1 MKAIQLTEVG
11 GPEVLKFV
19 DIPEPE
25 PGPGQAIVE
34 LSAAGVNYMDVQAR
48 IGANNP
54 TLPLIPGGEGSGI
67 VVKIGKSVTEVSIGD
82 RVAYTGAGMSYA
94 EKVCVPSWRLVR
106 VPEGMDI
113 EMGAAAMLQGMTAHY
128 LAHTT
133 YPLKAGD
140 TALVHSGAGGVG
152 LLLIQMAK
160 MAGALVI
167 TTVSTREK
175 SVIAQDAGADHTILN
190 SEQNVADEVMKITN
204 DQGVQVVYDAVGK
217 DTFEGSVASL
227 APRGYLVS
235 YGAAS
240 GPVPPVALSVLNP
253 KSLFLTRPTLVSYT
267 ATRAELEQRSGDVL
281 GWVKSGNLHVKI
293 HGRYPLKDAAE
304 AHRDLQGR
312 FTSGK
317 LLLIP

>member
-19 DIPEPE
+19 EVPEPE
-25 PGPGQAIVE
+25 PGPGQAIVQ

-48 IGANNP
+48 IGASNP
-54 TLPLIPGGEGSGI
+54 ILPLIPGGEGSGI
-67 VVKIGKSVTEVSIGD
+67 VIETGKGVTEVSIGD

-94 EKVCVPSWRLVR
+94 EKVCVPSWRLVK
-106 VPEGMDI
+106 VPDGMDV
-113 EMGAAAMLQGMTAHY
+113 EVGAAAMLQGMTAHY
-128 LAHTT
+128 LAFTT
-133 YPLKAGD
+133 YPLKTSD
-140 TALVHSGAGGVG
+140 TALIHSGAGGVG

-160 MAGALVI
+160 MAGARVI
-167 TTVSTREK
+167 TTVSTKEK
-175 SVIAQDAGADHTILN
+175 SAIAQDAGADHTILN
-190 SEQNVADEVMKITN
+190 SEQNVADEVMKITK

-217 DTFEGSVASL
+217 ETFEGSVASL
-227 APRGYLVS
+227 SPRGYLVS

-240 GPVPPVALSVLNP
+240 GPVPPVPLSVLNP

-267 ATRAELEQRSGDVL
+267 ATRNELEQRSADVL
-281 GWVKSGNLHVKI
+281 GWVKSGKLHVKI
-293 HGRYPLKDAAE
+293 HGRYALKDAAE

>member
-19 DIPEPE
+19 EVPEPE
-25 PGPGQAIVE
+25 PGPGQAIVQ

-48 IGANNP
+48 IGASNP
-54 TLPLIPGGEGSGI
+54 ILPLIPGGEGSGI
-67 VVKIGKSVTEVSIGD
+67 VIETGKGVTEVSIGD

-94 EKVCVPSWRLVR
+94 EKVCVPSWRLVK
-106 VPEGMDI
+106 VPDGMDV
-113 EMGAAAMLQGMTAHY
+113 EVGAAAMLQGMTAHY
-128 LAHTT
+128 LAFTT
-133 YPLKAGD
+133 YPLKATD
-140 TALVHSGAGGVG
+140 TALIHSGAGGVG

-160 MAGALVI
+160 MAGARVI
-167 TTVSTREK
+167 TTVSTKEK
-175 SVIAQDAGADHTILN
+175 SAIAQDAGADHTILN
-190 SEQNVADEVMKITN
+190 SEQNVADEVMKITK

-217 DTFEGSVASL
+217 ETFEGSVASL
-227 APRGYLVS
+227 SPRGYLVS

-240 GPVPPVALSVLNP
+240 GPVPPVPLSVLNP

-267 ATRAELEQRSGDVL
+267 ATRKELEQRSADVL
-281 GWVKSGNLHVKI
+281 GWVKSGKLHVKI
-293 HGRYPLKDAAE
+293 HGRYALKDAAE

>member
-19 DIPEPE
+19 EVPEPE
-25 PGPGQAIVE
+25 PGPGQAIVQ

-48 IGANNP
+48 IGASNP
-54 TLPLIPGGEGSGI
+54 ILPLIPGGEGSGI
-67 VVKIGKSVTEVSIGD
+67 VIETGKGVTEVSKGD

-94 EKVCVPSWRLVR
+94 EKVCVPSWRLVK
-106 VPEGMDI
+106 VPDGMDV
-113 EMGAAAMLQGMTAHY
+113 EVGAAAMLQGMTAHY
-128 LAHTT
+128 LAFTT
-133 YPLKAGD
+133 YPLKATD
-140 TALVHSGAGGVG
+140 TALIHSGAGGVG

-160 MAGALVI
+160 MAGARVI
-167 TTVSTREK
+167 TTVSTKEK
-175 SVIAQDAGADHTILN
+175 SAIAQDAGADHTILN
-190 SEQNVADEVMKITN
+190 SEQNVADEVMKITK

-217 DTFEGSVASL
+217 ETFEGSVASL
-227 APRGYLVS
+227 SPRGYLVS

-240 GPVPPVALSVLNP
+240 GPVPPVPLSVLNP

-267 ATRAELEQRSGDVL
+267 ATRKELEQRSADVL
-281 GWVKSGNLHVKI
+281 GWVKSGKLHVKI
-293 HGRYPLKDAAE
+293 HGRYALKDAAE

>member
-19 DIPEPE
+19 EVPEPE

-34 LSAAGVNYMDVQAR
+34 LTAAGVNYMDVQAR

-67 VVKIGKSVTEVSIGD
+67 VIKIGTGVTEVSVGD

-106 VPEGMDI
+106 VPDGMDI
-113 EMGAAAMLQGMTAHY
+113 EIGAAAMLQGMTAHY
-128 LAHTT
+128 LVHAT

-175 SVIAQDAGADHTILN
+175 SVIAQDAGADYTILN
-190 SEQNVADEVMKITN
+190 SEQNVADEVMNITN

-240 GPVPPVALSVLNP
+240 GPVPPVPLSVLNP

-267 ATRAELEQRSGDVL
+267 STRAELEQRSGDVL
-281 GWVKSGNLHVKI
+281 GWVKSGKLHVKI
-293 HGRYPLKDAAE
+293 HGRYALKDAAE

>member
-11 GPEVLKFV
+11 GPEVLQYV
-19 DIPEPE
+19 DVPDPE
-25 PGPGQAIVE
+25 PGAGQAIVE
-34 LSAAGVNYMDVQAR
+34 LNAVGVNYMDVQAR

-67 VVKIGKSVTEVSIGD
+67 VIKIGEGVSEVAVGD

-94 EKVCVPSWRLVR
+94 EKVCVPSWRLVK
-106 VPEGMDI
+106 VPDGMDI
-113 EMGAAAMLQGMTAHY
+113 EVGAAAMLQGMTAHY

-140 TALVHSGAGGVG
+140 TALIHAGAGGVG

-160 MAGALVI
+160 MAGAQVI
-167 TTVSTREK
+167 ATVSTNEK
-175 SVIAQDAGADHTILN
+175 AAMAKDAGADHAILYTDFA
-190 SEQNVADEVMKITN
+190 VEVMKLTS
-204 DQGVQVVYDAVGK
+204 DKGVEVVYDAVGK

-227 APRGYLVS
+227 ASRGYLVS

-240 GPVPPVALSVLNP
+240 GPVPPVSLSVLNP
-253 KSLFLTRPTLVSYT
+253 KSLFLTRPGLGPYT
-267 ATRAELEQRSGDVL
+267 ATRVELEERAGDVL
-281 GWVKSGNLHVKI
+281 GWVASGKLNVKV
-293 HGRYPLKDAAE
+293 HGRYALKDAAD
-304 AHRDLQGR
+304 AHRELQGR
-312 FTSGK
+312 LTSGK

>member
-19 DIPEPE
+19 EVPEPE
-25 PGPGQAIVE
+25 PGPGQAIVQ

-48 IGANNP
+48 IGASNP
-54 TLPLIPGGEGSGI
+54 ILPLIPGGEGSGI
-67 VVKIGKSVTEVSIGD
+67 VIETGKGVTEVSVGD

-94 EKVCVPSWRLVR
+94 EKVGVPSWRLVK
-106 VPEGMDI
+106 VPDGMDV
-113 EMGAAAMLQGMTAHY
+113 EVGAAAMLQGMTAHY
-128 LAHTT
+128 LAFTT
-133 YPLKAGD
+133 YPLKTGD
-140 TALVHSGAGGVG
+140 TALIHSGAGGVG

-160 MAGALVI
+160 MAGARVI
-167 TTVSTREK
+167 TTVSTKEK

-190 SEQNVADEVMKITN
+190 SEQNVADEVMKITK

-217 DTFEGSVASL
+217 ETFEGSVASL
-227 APRGYLVS
+227 SSRGYLVS

-240 GPVPPVALSVLNP
+240 GPVSPVPLSVLNP

-267 ATRAELEQRSGDVL
+267 ATRKELEQRSADVL
-281 GWVKSGNLHVKI
+281 GWVKSGKLHVKI
-293 HGRYPLKDAAE
+293 HGRYALKDAAE

>member
-19 DIPEPE
+19 EVPEPE
-25 PGPGQAIVE
+25 PGPGQAIVQ

-48 IGANNP
+48 IGASNP
-54 TLPLIPGGEGSGI
+54 ILPLIPGGEGSGI
-67 VVKIGKSVTEVSIGD
+67 VIETGKGVTEVSIGD

-94 EKVCVPSWRLVR
+94 EKVCVPSWRLVK
-106 VPEGMDI
+106 VPDGMDV
-113 EMGAAAMLQGMTAHY
+113 EVGAAAMLQGMTAHY
-128 LAHTT
+128 LAFTT
-133 YPLKAGD
+133 YPLKATD
-140 TALVHSGAGGVG
+140 IALIHSGAGGVG

-160 MAGALVI
+160 MAGARVI
-167 TTVSTREK
+167 TTVSTKEK
-175 SVIAQDAGADHTILN
+175 SAIAQDAGADHTILN
-190 SEQNVADEVMKITN
+190 SEQNVADEVMKITK

-217 DTFEGSVASL
+217 ETFEGSVASL
-227 APRGYLVS
+227 SPRGYLVS

-240 GPVPPVALSVLNP
+240 GPVPPVPLSVLNP

-267 ATRAELEQRSGDVL
+267 ATRKELEQRSADVL
-281 GWVKSGNLHVKI
+281 GWVKSGKLHVKI
-293 HGRYPLKDAAE
+293 HGRYALKDAAE

>member
-19 DIPEPE
+19 EVPDPE
-25 PGPGQAIVE
+25 PGPDQAIVE
-34 LSAAGVNYMDVQAR
+34 LAAAGVNYMDVYAR
-48 IGANNP
+48 IGTNNP

-67 VVKIGKSVTEVSIGD
+67 VIKIGKDVTEVSVGD

-94 EKVCVPSWRLVR
+94 ERVCVPSWRLVK
-106 VPEGMDI
+106 VPDDMDI

-140 TALVHSGAGGVG
+140 IALVHSGAGGVG

-160 MAGALVI
+160 MAGAQVI
-167 TTVSTREK
+167 STVSTKEK
-175 SVIAQDAGADHTILN
+175 SLIAKTAGADHTILN
-190 SEQNVADEVMKITN
+190 SEQSVADEVMKITN

-217 DTFEGSVASL
+217 DTFDGSVASL

-240 GPVPPVALSVLNP
+240 GPVPPVPMAVLNP

-267 ATRAELEQRSGDVL
+267 ATRTELEQRSGDVL
-281 GWVKSGNLHVKI
+281 GWVKSGKLHVKI
-293 HGRYPLKDAAE
+293 HGRYALKDAAE

-312 FTSGK
+312 FTAGK

>member
-19 DIPEPE
+19 EVPEPE
-25 PGPGQAIVE
+25 PGPGQAIVQ

-48 IGANNP
+48 IGASNP
-54 TLPLIPGGEGSGI
+54 ILPLIPGGEGSGI
-67 VVKIGKSVTEVSIGD
+67 VIETGKGVTEVSIGD

-94 EKVCVPSWRLVR
+94 EKVCVPSWRLVK
-106 VPEGMDI
+106 VPDGMDV
-113 EMGAAAMLQGMTAHY
+113 EVGAAAMLQGMTAHY
-128 LAHTT
+128 LAFTT
-133 YPLKAGD
+133 YPLKTGD
-140 TALVHSGAGGVG
+140 TALIHSGAGGVG

-160 MAGALVI
+160 MAGARVI
-167 TTVSTREK
+167 TTVSTKEK

-190 SEQNVADEVMKITN
+190 SEQSVADEVMKITK

-217 DTFEGSVASL
+217 ETFEGSVASL
-227 APRGYLVS
+227 SSRGYLVS

-240 GPVPPVALSVLNP
+240 GPVPPVPLSVLNP

-267 ATRAELEQRSGDVL
+267 ATRKELEQRSADVL
-281 GWVKSGNLHVKI
+281 GWVKSGKLHVKI
-293 HGRYPLKDAAE
+293 HGRYALKDAAE